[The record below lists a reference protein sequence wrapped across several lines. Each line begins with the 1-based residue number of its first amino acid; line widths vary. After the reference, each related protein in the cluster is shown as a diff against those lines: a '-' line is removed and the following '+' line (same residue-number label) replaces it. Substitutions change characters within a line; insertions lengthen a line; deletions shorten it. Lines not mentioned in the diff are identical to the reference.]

1 MERDMSKDKKPAL
14 NKASVLRDAEL
25 TDRVSQLE
33 ERAARADEAIAT
45 LRDWAKFAEK
55 NTKHVFGWAVIG
67 ALFGQLAEKLQK

>member
-1 MERDMSKDKKPAL
+1 MSDDKKPAL

-25 TDRVSQLE
+25 TDRVTELE
-33 ERAARADEAIAT
+33 AQMKLLREWAT
-45 LRDWAKFAEK
+45 FAEK